1 MHKTARHSLLI
12 LGLLAGCS
20 GEQQEGLDPQAL
32 TRVAEAGE
40 GSACENGGVVIASG
54 SDENKDGKLDDDE
67 VTDERVVCNGESLPD
82 PGKAGVLRRVDALA
96 DGSDECPAGGVAIHS
111 GVDDNRDRELTDKEI
126 DDTQVV
132 CNSPEHKVITQAVT
146 IAVGSEECLYGGK
159 RIDAGSDDGAGKGK
173 ADDGVLAADEVDTS
187 YVDCDTSPPVRAE
200 SITPPSGPVGK
211 AEINL
216 VGGDGNNAAAGAG
229 GSFNIQANVDEPGCV
244 PAITK
249 MFTTGKVDASFVVPT
264 LAIDLGSEGFV
275 VSKDTTLAGF
285 YDNQTRNVGQY
296 YYLGGDTSGA
306 IVRSTDGGDGYAT
319 VTGLRVAAGV
329 TLTLPTAQATMRF
342 SRDVEILGELALPPS
357 EARYLALSARQ
368 ISVGAEGL
376 IDVAQ
381 TGLTSATVITLD
393 ADSQMVF
400 LGTLLAHGAEP
411 GLGGAPVAFNSGG
424 RMVLDGK
431 IDVSGADAA
440 PGTGGPGGSFGAW
453 AFNGGVWS
461 GANVDASGGNGT
473 SDGGL
478 GGTIQLGYD
487 NSNEPLDLRNTGSL
501 NAAGGVQ
508 TDASCFADAITCR
521 GGQGGGVE
529 LFATLADLAN
539 TGTLKAK
546 GGDGAKGAGNGGAIL
561 TQIKN
566 SGTPSLPDARLGLSG
581 TVDANGGAGTSD
593 GAGGGAGGTL
603 AVRNCTGRDSVAE
616 LLGYAGLYAHGG
628 VATGQGTGGGGG
640 SVIITSAEDVPSP
653 RRLYLNV
660 PLDLSGGQGFNAGNG
675 GFLNINLSARVKV
688 DNEVPAGLPSLTL
701 DGDHAM
707 FGGDATP
714 KSGHEGGGGTV
725 RIVTRADLTLS
736 GSLTTSAG
744 SGLNP
749 QSGSYGGSMLIESIL
764 GALSNSAS
772 LSANGSENTSSAPT
786 VGGSGGCMSLEGQT
800 LSNSGTLT
808 ARGGNGVAGGEGGII
823 ALMSHAAPGKNT
835 GTFDVSGGEGAPDGA
850 DGLAGFDLPSCGKR

>member
-20 GEQQEGLDPQAL
+20 GEQQEGLDAQEL

-67 VTDERVVCNGESLPD
+67 VKDERVVCNGESLPD
-82 PGKAGVLRRVDALA
+82 PGKAGALRRVDALA

-111 GVDDNRDRELTDKEI
+111 GVDDNRDRELADKEI
-126 DDTQVV
+126 DDTQIV
-132 CNSPEHKVITQAVT
+132 CNSPDHKVITQAVT

-200 SITPPSGPVGK
+200 SITPPGGAVGK

-229 GSFNIQANVDEPGCV
+229 GSFNIQASVDEPGCV

-249 MFTTGKVDASFVVPT
+249 VFTTGKVDASFVVPT
-264 LAIDLGSEGFV
+264 LAIDLGSEDFV
-275 VSKDTTLAGF
+275 VSKDTTLTSHNET
-285 YDNQTRNVGQY
+285 DNHNVGQY
-296 YYLGGDTSGA
+296 YYLDGS
-306 IVRSTDGGDGYAT
+306 IVRATDAGSGYAT
-319 VTGLRVAAGV
+319 VTGLRIAAGA
-329 TLTLPTAQATMRF
+329 TLTLPTAQATLRF
-342 SRDVEILGELALPPS
+342 VRDVEILGELALPPS
-357 EARYLALSARQ
+357 EARYLVLSARQ
-368 ISVGAEGL
+368 VSVGAEGL
-376 IDVAQ
+376 IEISQ
-381 TGLTSATVITLD
+381 TGLTTTTGIRLD

-400 LGTLLAHGAEP
+400 LGTLLAQGAEP
-411 GLGGAPVAFNSGG
+411 GLGGAAVAFHSGG

-431 IDVSGADAA
+431 IDVSGADAPA
-440 PGTGGPGGSFGAW
+440 GTGGPGGSFNAW

-461 GANVDASGGNGT
+461 GANVDASGGNGI
-473 SDGGL
+473 SDGGI

-487 NSNEPLDLRNTGSL
+487 DSNEPLDLRNTGAL

-508 TDASCFADAITCR
+508 TDASCFADLITCR
-521 GGQGGGVE
+521 GGIGGSVR
-529 LFATLADLAN
+529 LFASLANLAN
-539 TGTLKAK
+539 TGTLKVK
-546 GGDGAKGAGNGGAIL
+546 GGDGAKGAGNGGTIL

-566 SGTPSLPDARLGLSG
+566 AGTPSLPDARLGLSG
-581 TVDANGGAGTSD
+581 SVDANGGEGTSD

-603 AVRNCTGRDSVAE
+603 TVLNCTGADSVAE
-616 LLGYAGLYAHGG
+616 LLGYAGLHAHGG
-628 VATGQGTGGGGG
+628 VATGQGTGGAGG
-640 SVIITSAEDVPSP
+640 SALITSAEDVPSP

-688 DNEVPAGLPSLTL
+688 DNEVPAGLPSLIL
-701 DGDHAM
+701 DGDHAV

-714 KSGHEGGGGTV
+714 KSGYEGGGGNI
-725 RIVTRADLTLS
+725 RIVTRADMSLS

-744 SGLNP
+744 AGLNP
-749 QSGSYGGSMLIESIL
+749 QSGSYGGSILIESIL

-772 LSANGSENTSSAPT
+772 LSANGANNTSTAAT
-786 VGGSGGCMSLEGQT
+786 FGGSGGCMSLEGQT
-800 LSNSGTLT
+800 LVNSGALT
-808 ARGGNGVAGGEGGII
+808 ARGGAGVSGGAGGTI
-823 ALMSHAAPGKNT
+823 ALMSHAAPGKHT
-835 GTFDVSGGEGAPDGA
+835 GTFDVSGGEGNPDGT